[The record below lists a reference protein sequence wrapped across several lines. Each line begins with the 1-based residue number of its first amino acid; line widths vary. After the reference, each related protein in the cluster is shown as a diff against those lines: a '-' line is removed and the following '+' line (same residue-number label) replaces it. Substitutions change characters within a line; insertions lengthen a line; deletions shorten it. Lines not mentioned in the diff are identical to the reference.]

1 MPLYLYRREDGTTF
15 EQRQKFSDDALST
28 CPTTGQSVHRIP
40 QASGIIF
47 KGSGFYVN
55 DNKAAAKPSP
65 TPPAGDATAV
75 ASKDSATTS
84 ETVSTSSNAAKSDAK
99 TQSKSEAAD

>member
-15 EQRQKFSDDALST
+15 EQRQKFSDDPLNT
-28 CPTTGQSVHRIP
+28 CPTTGQAVHRIP

-55 DNKAAAKPSP
+55 DNKSATKPSP
-65 TPPAGDATAV
+65 TPATDNAGKA
-75 ASKDSATTS
+75 DSAPAATTEGTAS
-84 ETVSTSSNAAKSDAK
+84 AKADTK
-99 TQSKSEAAD
+99 TQSKSDAAD

>member
-15 EQRQKFSDDALST
+15 EYRQKFSDDALVS
-28 CPTTGQSVHRIP
+28 CPATGQAVHRIP

-55 DNKAAAKPSP
+55 DNKTAAKPSP
-65 TPPAGDATAV
+65 TPATSDKTETATAE
-75 ASKDSATTS
+75 ATATATKT
-84 ETVSTSSNAAKSDAK
+84 ETPK
-99 TQSKSEAAD
+99 TQSKSDAAD